1 MGNNIKKEDGALLN
15 KDQSAPKAGFTHL
28 HVHSTYS
35 LLDGL
40 SKIDELVEHAKSL
53 GMDSLALTD
62 HGVMYGSIEF
72 YKKAKSAGIK
82 PIIGCEIYLSPESRH
97 NKRSG
102 IDDKRYHLV
111 LLAKNNE
118 GYKNLVKIVSKA
130 HLEGFYYKPRADKE
144 LLREYSSGIIALSA
158 CLGGEIPRT
167 IHAGHTDRA
176 EELAL
181 EYQEIFGKGNF
192 FLEIQPHP
200 HIEGQDFVNQ
210 EVIKIAKKLDIPLI
224 ATNDSHYL
232 RKEDGEAQDILIAVQ
247 TSNTLDDEDRL
258 TMKMED
264 FSLKPTA
271 EMIES
276 FKDVPE
282 AISNSQVIADAC
294 DVKLDLGKIQLPHF
308 DVPEGYTPQTFLKE
322 LCVKGLK
329 KRYEMDVQY
338 EEKLS
343 EKEKTIWD
351 RTNFELSVIE
361 KMGYASYFLIVQDF
375 VNWAKSNGIVVGPGR
390 GSAAGS
396 IVAYLLNITNI
407 DPIKYDL
414 LFERFLNP
422 DRISMPDIDLDFADT
437 RRQEVLS
444 YVSQKYG
451 QDRVAQIIT
460 FGTMAARA
468 AIRDAGRALG
478 YTYDFC
484 DQLAKLIPT
493 GSDLKEALDVPEFKA
508 QYDSDPQAKKLIDS
522 AMKLEGVARHASTH
536 ACGVVITKDPLTE
549 STPLQNATQDG
560 KNIIVTQYEMHAI
573 EDLGL
578 LKMDFL
584 GLKNLTIIENALNLI
599 EKNHGVKID
608 IDRLPLEDEKTYKLF
623 QDGKTTGVFQFE
635 SDGMKRY
642 LKELKPTE
650 FEDLIAMVA
659 LYRPGPMELIPTFIN
674 RKHGKEK
681 VEYLHPS
688 LEPIL
693 KNTCGIAVYQ
703 EQIMAMAKAIAGF
716 TPGQADTLRKA
727 IGKKIHALLLEQQE
741 IFMQGCIKNG
751 IPKNLAQKMADLLE
765 PFSRYGFNRSHA
777 ACYALVAYQTAYL
790 KANYQ
795 NEFMSALLTAEMGD
809 IERTAFLIDEC
820 KVLGIDVLP
829 PDINESIDLFNTTGP
844 NTIRFGL
851 TGVKNVGENIVH
863 AIMETRERDG
873 RFISIEDLIN
883 KVRHKDMN
891 KKSLESLAKCGAL
904 DSLGERKQIIESMDI
919 LLTYS
924 KEVQKTASS
933 GQNSLFG
940 DLFGSGGDTV
950 VPAAPAIKLKNCA
963 PASKDEKLGWE
974 KELLGLYISDHP
986 LNEFKE
992 YLAKV
997 SVPITR
1003 LPTISTSKEIIT
1015 GGLLIDIKKIQTKKN
1030 DTMIFAKFEDLS
1042 GKSEIIVFPNLLKE
1056 TPNIWIPGNVI
1067 LTKGK
1072 VSDKDGAFKIIANKA
1087 KILTKEEAAKA
1098 KTA

>member
-1 MGNNIKKEDGALLN
+1 MR
-15 KDQSAPKAGFTHL
+15 FTHL

-144 LLREYSSGIIALSA
+144 LLREHSSGLIALSA

-167 IHAGHTDRA
+167 IHAGHIDKA

-192 FLEIQPHP
+192 YLEIQPHP

-232 RKEDGEAQDILIAVQ
+232 RKEDGEAQDILLAVQ

-264 FSLKPTA
+264 FSLKPTE

-282 AISNSQVIADAC
+282 AIANTRVIADAC
-294 DVKLDLGKIQLPHF
+294 DLKLELGKIQLPHF

-322 LCVKGLK
+322 ICIKGLK
-329 KRYEMDVQY
+329 KRYDVDSQD
-338 EEKLS
+338 ERKLND
-343 EKEKTIWD
+343 KEKTVWD
-351 RTNFELSVIE
+351 RMNFELSVIE

-437 RRQEVLS
+437 RRQEVLN

-478 YTYDFC
+478 YSYDFC
-484 DQLAKLIPT
+484 DHLAKLIPT

-608 IDRLPLEDEKTYKLF
+608 IDRLPLENEKTYKLF

-820 KVLGIDVLP
+820 KALGIDVLP

-844 NTIRFGL
+844 DTIRFGL

-863 AIMETRERDG
+863 AIVEVRERDG
-873 RFISIEDLIN
+873 KFTSIEDLIS

-904 DSLGERKQIIESMDI
+904 DSLGERKQILESMDI
-919 LLTYS
+919 LLNFS

-940 DLFGSGGDTV
+940 DLFGSGSDANPT
-950 VPAAPAIKLKNCA
+950 APAIKLKNCA
-963 PASKDEKLGWE
+963 PATKDEKLAWE

-997 SVPITR
+997 SVPVTK
-1003 LPTISTSKEIIT
+1003 LPMISTSKEIIA

-1030 DTMIFAKFEDLS
+1030 DTMIFAKYEDLS

-1056 TPNIWIPGNVI
+1056 TPNIWVPGNVI

-1087 KILTKEEAAKA
+1087 KILTKEEAAKG
-1098 KTA
+1098 KTVTA